1 MLNTVTIANV
11 ATGHAT
17 FAPPDLSD
25 LVILHVRKEF
35 AFNQKQEEIMARLLH
50 NALGF
55 VIALGTGSLMVAV
68 ALV

>member
-1 MLNTVTIANV
+1 
-11 ATGHAT
+11 
-17 FAPPDLSD
+17 
-25 LVILHVRKEF
+25 
-35 AFNQKQEEIMARLLH
+35 MARLLQNAFD